1 MLKRFEVYFIA
12 SIFILIT
19 GVILII
25 YTMEREQEFKSHSSN
40 IQQTVVHGVAYAIN
54 LQLQNKRRHVNLF
67 LEEYAKLFLHIDRY
81 PDDEITS
88 NNISRRLQ
96 QRFTDFFTY
105 TITDKNGAPTLLDID
120 ALVGD
125 ACQIDLENFANRVKR
140 DEVKLN
146 NEVFIHPQSFH
157 YHYDIMAPLP
167 TNVSNSRIFFAS
179 FYLNEIADILKT
191 HEIPG
196 QQLFLIRQSEPSLIE
211 VSRQGARDKLK
222 RDIKLTH
229 DEQISILVYE
239 DIPGT
244 DWRVVNL
251 PDANYEK
258 QYINGLWKEVIV
270 ILTTITIALIIL
282 ISLMFKLSGR
292 NTAD

>member
-1 MLKRFEVYFIA
+1 
-12 SIFILIT
+12 
-19 GVILII
+19 
-25 YTMEREQEFKSHSSN
+25 MEREQEFKSHSSN

-125 ACQIDLENFANRVKR
+125 ACQIDLENFASRVKR

-157 YHYDIMAPLP
+157 FMK
-167 TNVSNSRIFFAS
+167 N
-179 FYLNEIADILKT
+179 
-191 HEIPG
+191 
-196 QQLFLIRQSEPSLIE
+196 
-211 VSRQGARDKLK
+211 
-222 RDIKLTH
+222 
-229 DEQISILVYE
+229 
-239 DIPGT
+239 
-244 DWRVVNL
+244 
-251 PDANYEK
+251 
-258 QYINGLWKEVIV
+258 
-270 ILTTITIALIIL
+270 
-282 ISLMFKLSGR
+282 
-292 NTAD
+292 NT

>member
-25 YTMEREQEFKSHSSN
+25 YTMEREQEFRSHSSN

-54 LQLQNKRRHVNLF
+54 LQLQNKRRHVSLF
-67 LEEYAKLFLHIDRY
+67 LDEYAQLFLHLDRY

-88 NNISRRLQ
+88 NNITRRLQ

-120 ALVGD
+120 SLIGN

-140 DEVKLN
+140 DAVKLN

-167 TNVSNSRIFFAS
+167 TNESNSRIFFAS

-222 RDIKLTH
+222 RNSKLTH

-239 DIPGT
+239 DIPET

-258 QYINGLWKEVIV
+258 QYINSLWKEVVV
-270 ILTTITIALIIL
+270 ILVTITIALLIL